1 MFKVY
6 AVRAQSE
13 LEDLL
18 LSKESWLALVGVIA
32 AISKIYGWDIPLEVF
47 AAIEVLIVAVMLAL
61 SKK

>member
-6 AVRAQSE
+6 VVRAQSE

-18 LSKESWLALVGVIA
+18 LSKEAWLALVGVIA
-32 AISKIYGWDIPLEVF
+32 AISKAYGWGVPLEVF
-47 AAIEVLIVAVMLAL
+47 AAIEALIVAVIIAL